1 MEKSQLTDKE
11 IELMNSVA
19 KGLLVMPDNRMALS
33 TMAMTLMMLHRKNDN
48 SGLIPNI
55 LGIINSLKNNL
66 CEKHQRLFL
75 EELKDGIEDHIISK
89 LEKISEPES

>member
-1 MEKSQLTDKE
+1 MEKTELTDKQ
-11 IELMNSVA
+11 IKLMNSVT
-19 KGLLVMPDNRMALS
+19 KGLLVMPDRMAV
-33 TMAMTLMMLHRKNDN
+33 TTIAITLMMLHKQNDN
-48 SGLIPNI
+48 NGLIPNI

-89 LEKISEPES
+89 IEKISEPES